1 MTSRPENA
9 AIAAALEGSEGFGFL
24 RPNERRAFAGLF
36 VIEEARR
43 KEVTK
48 ETKQMRGDLSF
59 SMLFCE
65 FPGSKYGTFYFIGT
79 SSFIISNCLFVYRE
93 TSSRP
98 SNTDL
103 NFSFVIVYR
112 AGTLVG

>member
-48 ETKQMRGDLSF
+48 ETKQMRSDLSF
-59 SMLFCE
+59 STLFCE
-65 FPGSKYGTFYFIGT
+65 FPGSKDGTKKGGKKMGQPD
-79 SSFIISNCLFVYRE
+79 SSV
-93 TSSRP
+93 
-98 SNTDL
+98 
-103 NFSFVIVYR
+103 
-112 AGTLVG
+112 